1 MSDRFISD
9 DWRDK
14 VESAVRWFKSPFSD
28 DILLSCIDTERQM
41 TRVAGQTLATEVVN
55 LQKELTESAQATL
68 RMAKI
73 ASDHK
78 EKIVDLQAMHLE
90 SYGKL
95 DDINCTLNE
104 QLILAVNALKQI
116 QQGLTNNFV
125 RVEMLTKDL
134 ATKTLKEIEALK

>member
-14 VESAVRWFKSPFSD
+14 VEASVMWARSPFSD
-28 DILLSCIDTERQM
+28 DILLSQIDTERQM
-41 TRVAGQTLATEVVN
+41 MRIAMQTLATEVVN

-68 RMAKI
+68 QMAKI

-78 EKIVDLQAMHLE
+78 ERIVDLQTMHLE